1 MVRFEVAL
9 CVFLSARQTAAHC
22 SYATD
27 TDTDT
32 DSNSGTDKA
41 TGNQGTGTAGA
52 AWHKTINI

>member
-22 SYATD
+22 SYA